1 MRVSIHRRFVQ
12 PLLDITLLFLGLP
25 LVLTR
30 ESRNVFFAIGLCMV
44 VVAAFTVMVMA
55 FQHLGAI
62 SSISPALG
70 AWGPLIFAVP
80 LAVGMSQA
88 MWD

>member
-1 MRVSIHRRFVQ
+1 MQ

-44 VVAAFTVMVMA
+44 VVAVFTVLVMA

-62 SSISPALG
+62 SSINPALSVW
-70 AWGPLIFAVP
+70 APLMLAVP